1 MGKTRKIGLNLV
13 ALRVQQA
20 SGVQTFVKNV
30 LGRVCLGSEVE
41 SYGNCGR
48 SEKIGGNCGWV

>member
-41 SYGNCGR
+41 LQDC
-48 SEKIGGNCGWV
+48 EVAWP